1 MQPFS
6 RILRGKGKRI
16 NALKSM
22 LREATEYDMYI
33 TVIVKNF
40 DGPNRK
46 ESDDLIVTENL
57 ENTQKGGL

>member
-1 MQPFS
+1 
-6 RILRGKGKRI
+6 
-16 NALKSM
+16 M